1 MRLFSWWM
9 QLGGLPDHRLV
20 LGGVRC
26 LLPAALLWL
35 TTGAW
40 AGLSVYTT
48 WPSLPPT
55 TSANQRTIDFSTKT
69 LASEKAAGKLDFTTS
84 IGSSGFLTSGGS
96 ISYTSSSSLTGFSG
110 NVLSLTSGTTSN
122 STSLTIT
129 FATPTPYVGFLWG
142 VEFNSENSMQVN
154 VTLEDNTVVTL
165 NNCSN
170 ASNNLCVA
178 KYVSSNWFT
187 NVYNALL
194 GWLLGDSVTYYP
206 IYMQYE
212 PDGAVKKKITKV
224 QFLVKHCANCGFLS
238 SNTSQDLKI
247 DYITYVDAS
256 VKPHHLEVTTSAP
269 STTVNAATNFTVKA
283 CGDASCSVPYT
294 SGVTG
299 SLTISGVTAT
309 STSIPFTIDPGP
321 NNTATVTSTMTSV
334 GDAIIALTGL
344 TPAPS
349 NAPAVFCGMGVAADA
364 NNLCKLTVSA
374 AAPHHLELTTSTDS
388 TLSCQPVAF
397 RIKACTDADC
407 LTPYTSGVSGTLAL
421 GSSSAAFSIP
431 ANSSYVDQLIYP
443 GGAGTV
449 AASLGGL
456 SVAPTNTAK
465 PVYCGI
471 KAAASSSGACNI
483 AVESSGFVLTVPDH
497 MAESAQDMKVQALS
511 ASSNPQVCTS
521 AFGPGAVK
529 AVTFKCSYTNPSS
542 GSQPVRLGGLALNSA
557 GNAAAACD
565 ATGKAVTLTFTGT
578 ASTAAATVAFRYADA
593 GQVQVTASYVGGE
606 SEPGLNLGGSKSV
619 IVSPASFGFSG
630 VTAGP
635 IKAGSTFGATVT
647 ARNAL
652 NVATPNFGKEAT
664 PAKVDLTFTRR
675 LPSGAV
681 GSGISDGA
689 FTGTLGTFNNG
700 AASSTN
706 LSWTEVGAGDL
717 VATLNGGNYL
727 ASSADAGTLVPTGT
741 TALAGAGGLNGSVGP
756 FIPDHFKVEATNGC
770 STGFTFN
777 DQPFTV
783 KVQALNAAGHKTV
796 NLGAGLSSSA
806 IAVPVGGTSYTLKP
820 NVTLAVVS
828 ASPSPGS
835 PVFSNGEVTGA
846 SFVAGEGSSSAVRYK
861 FDKLTP
867 PTTIGLSATASFG
880 AVQVTS
886 PASKQGSVTLR
897 SGRLKISN
905 VFGSEKKDLEMLVQS
920 QFWSTSRAW
929 VINALDTDCTVL
941 PATAVTLSGYRD
953 HKGQATSAWTTTAT
967 PGTMS
972 GGPATPGALKN
983 GTGKI
988 VFSKPSPSATGSVDV
1003 ALNLGDANLP
1013 DVSCLSTHGGTGAG
1027 MPWLRSQNGNCATT
1041 FDRDPSA
1048 RVTFGIYKPESTRTI
1063 HVREIY

>member
-1 MRLFSWWM
+1 MGSM
-9 QLGGLPDHRLV
+9 
-20 LGGVRC
+20 
-26 LLPAALLWL
+26 
-35 TTGAW
+35 TGAW

-55 TSANQRTIDFSTKT
+55 TSANQRTIDFSTHT
-69 LASEKAAGKLDFTTS
+69 LASEKGLGKIDFTQS
-84 IGSSGFLTSGGS
+84 IGAASGCIFFICSGSEGG
-96 ISYTSSSSLTGFSG
+96 ISQTSSSNLSGFSG

-129 FATPTPYVGFLWG
+129 FATPTPFVGFLWG
-142 VEFNSENSMQVN
+142 VQFNAENSMQVN
-154 VTLEDNTVVTL
+154 VTLEGGTVVTL

-170 ASNNLCVA
+170 SSNNLCVA

-187 NVYNALL
+187 NIYNALL

-212 PDGAVKKKITKV
+212 PDGVVKKKITKV
-224 QFLVKHCANCGFLS
+224 QFLVKNCAGCGFLS
-238 SNTSQDLKI
+238 GNTSQDLKI

-256 VKPHHLEVTTSAP
+256 VKPHHLEVTTGAA
-269 STTVNAATNFTVKA
+269 STPVNAATNFTVKA
-283 CGDASCSVPYT
+283 CGDAACTVPYT
-294 SGVTG
+294 SGVSG
-299 SLTISGVTAT
+299 SLTISGVSAT
-309 STSIPFTIDPGP
+309 STTIPFTIDPGP
-321 NNTATVTSTMTSV
+321 TNTATVAATMTSV
-334 GDAIIALTGL
+334 GDATIALTGL

-349 NAPAVFCGMGVAADA
+349 NAPAVFCGMGVAAA
-364 NNLCKLTVSA
+364 SGNNCKLTVTA
-374 AAPHHLELTTSTDS
+374 AAPHHLELTTATDT

-397 RIKACTDADC
+397 RIKACTDANC
-407 LTPYTSGVSGTLAL
+407 LTPYTAGVSGTLAL
-421 GSSSAAFSIP
+421 GSSSTAFSIP
-431 ANSSYVDQLIYP
+431 ASSSHVDLLIYP
-443 GGAGTV
+443 GGVGSV
-449 AASLGGL
+449 AASLGSL

-471 KAAASSSGACNI
+471 NAAASSSGACTI
-483 AVESSGFVLTVPDH
+483 AVQSSGFVLTVPDH
-497 MAESAQDMKVQALS
+497 MAESAQNMKVQALS
-511 ASSNPQVCTS
+511 ASSDPQVCTS

-529 AVTFKCSYTNPSS
+529 AVTFKCSYTNPGS

-565 ATGKAVTLTFTGT
+565 GTGKAVTLTFTGT
-578 ASTAAATVAFRYADA
+578 ANDAAATVAFRYADA
-593 GQVQVTASYVGGE
+593 GQVQITASYVGGE
-606 SEPGLNLGGSKSV
+606 TEPGLNLGGSKSV

-652 NVATPNFGKEAT
+652 NVATPNFGKET
-664 PAKVDLTFTRR
+664 PPAKVDLTFTRR
-675 LPSGAV
+675 LPSGAA
-681 GSGISDGA
+681 GSGISDGV
-689 FTGTLGTFNNG
+689 FSGTLGTFSNG
-700 AASSTN
+700 AASSSN
-706 LSWTEVGAGDL
+706 LSWTEVGTGDL

-727 ASSADAGTLVPTGT
+727 ASSAASGTLVPTGT
-741 TALAGAGGLNGSVGP
+741 TALPGAAGQNGSVGP
-756 FIPDHFKVEATNGC
+756 FIPDQFKVEATNAC

-806 IAVPVGGTSYTLKP
+806 IAVPVGGTSYILKP
-820 NVTLAVVS
+820 NITLAVAS
-828 ASPSPGS
+828 ASPSPAS
-835 PVFSNGEVTGA
+835 PVFSNGEITAA

-880 AVQVTS
+880 AVQVAT
-886 PASKQGSVTLR
+886 PADKQGSVTLR

-920 QFWSTSRAW
+920 QFWSAGKAW

-941 PATAVTLSGYRD
+941 PAASVTLSGYRD

-967 PGTMS
+967 PGTIS

-1048 RVTFGIYKPESTRTI
+1048 RVTFGIYKPESSRTI